1 MSDLTLIY
9 NGNWTEWSEIW
20 AEITRV
26 ISKSNERAALVRF
39 EITSTIS
46 DQNCS
51 TRGSITTLL
60 HPFWNCPNTGLG
72 QFKHFIDAALSRFE
86 IWFVH
91 LLEGGGGITVLETK
105 VAKFATILFFFHFP
119 AIWLF
124 SLKSLEIWLVVLFL
138 LWPSHWLGKRCDL
151 KQKNGAIRE
160 SNASIRANQITG
172 TTNDFKMGVINTI

>member
-1 MSDLTLIY
+1 MKWNLGW
-9 NGNWTEWSEIW
+9 NH
-20 AEITRV
+20 TRNFK
-26 ISKSNERAALVRF
+26 IERARSARSIWNHKYDFRPKLLDTRF
-39 EITSTIS
+39 NYHFITSILKLPKYRTWSI
-46 DQNCS
+46 QTFYWCS
-51 TRGSITTLL
+51 TEPVWNLIR
-60 HPFWNCPNTGLG
+60 PFIGG
-72 QFKHFIDAALSRFE
+72 
-86 IWFVH
+86 
-91 LLEGGGGITVLETK
+91 GGGGITVLETK